1 MKQRQQN
8 KSLNKKVVKR
18 TKVLMPAFLSFTLGT
33 VIVGCSAN
41 DTDAGGTSVS
51 QVEFTISPEVSN
63 PELVMNNLPTAPH
76 WFPAELLEWTPSSD
90 KNLTLNQ
97 STIKLVERV
106 SKDKLETVNQT
117 QNKDREVVAI
127 SIMNSSTSG
136 NPSQGSN
143 KFSSNVFSY
152 WQYIDKLVYWGGSS
166 GEGLIVPPS
175 ADVTNVAHKNGVPVL
190 GTIFFPMTAHG
201 GKIPWLDEF
210 LAKDANGNFPI
221 VDKLI
226 EVATTYGF
234 DGWFINQE
242 TEGTDEEPLTAD
254 HAKLMQ
260 ELVIQF
266 KEKAGDTLEIMWYD
280 SMTKDGE
287 MEWQNALTE
296 KNQMFL
302 VDDNKEAVADSMFL
316 NFWWT
321 DRFAD
326 QHLLETTTDY
336 AKELGIEPTTIFA
349 GIDVQAD
356 GISTPIRWDLFE
368 AGQTSLGLYCPSWT
382 YASASSIDDFHTKEN
397 RLWVNE
403 NGDPSIS
410 TATTGEEWRGVS
422 TYVVE
427 KTVVNTLPFV
437 TNFNLGHGYN
447 FFINGEKVSET
458 DWNNRSMADV
468 APTYRWMID
477 NEGANQLSAD
487 IDYAN
492 AFYGGNSIKFSGN
505 LEGKKASTVKL
516 YSTDLTLEDNISFT
530 TSIKS
535 SHEINFDLVLD
546 FYDGSTETIK
556 SKDKV
561 ITNQWSTLSYDV
573 FKLSGKSIKNISF
586 SISSDEEVSGLKLN
600 LGNIS
605 ITKEADSKEATAQNL
620 KVDDQLFDEDGMFV
634 GVKLSWK
641 GNEGAS
647 HYEIYQNNQ
656 DGTKSFLGTSVTTSF
671 FYNALSRDGDS
682 NTTNFE
688 VVAVNAHGMQ
698 GSSAKVSMEWPD
710 NSLPKSL
717 FTISKTLVAP
727 GENVTFENQS
737 SANAEEFIWEFEGAN
752 IESSTEQSP
761 TVSYE
766 AEGVYSVTLTAKN
779 KSGEDV
785 KTIEQ
790 IITVTKDA
798 TELVNLSEGKE
809 TEATA
814 FVNNNE
820 APHFAVDGK
829 IDTKWCA
836 TGTAPHSIT
845 IDLGEVKTISEIHM
859 AHAEAGGESDGMNT
873 KAYTIEVSEDGE
885 NFEEI
890 VSVTRNS
897 SANTVDTF
905 KAIQAKYVRVNAIK
919 PTQNSDSAVRIYE
932 IQVYG
937 LK

>member
-1 MKQRQQN
+1 MKKRN
-8 KSLNKKVVKR
+8 KNKNSNKKTVKR
-18 TKVLMPAFLSFTLGT
+18 AKVLVPVFLSFTLGT
-33 VIVGCSAN
+33 VLVGCTAN
-41 DTDAGGTSVS
+41 DTGGQPVD
-51 QVEFTISPEVSN
+51 QIEFTISPEVSN
-63 PELVMNNLPTAPH
+63 PELIMNNLPTASH

-97 STIKLVERV
+97 STVKLAERV
-106 SKDKLETVNQT
+106 GKDKLDTVNQT
-117 QNKDREVVAI
+117 QDKDREVVAI

-152 WQYIDKLVYWGGSS
+152 WQYIDKMVYWGGSS

-175 ADVTNVAHKNGVPVL
+175 ADVTNAAHKNGVPVL

-201 GKIPWLDEF
+201 GKLEWLDEF
-210 LAKDANGNFPI
+210 LTKDENGNFPI

-242 TEGTDEEPLTAD
+242 TEGTDEEPLTSE

-260 ELVIQF
+260 ELITEF
-266 KEKAGDTLEIMWYD
+266 KLKAGDSLEIMWYD
-280 SMTKDGE
+280 SMTKEGE
-287 MEWQNALTE
+287 MEWQNALNE
-296 KNQMFL
+296 QNDFFL
-302 VDDNKEAVADSMFL
+302 VDDNKEMIADSIFL

-321 DRFAD
+321 DKYAD
-326 QHLLETTTDY
+326 QNLIHASTER
-336 AKELGIEPTTIFA
+336 ANELGINPNTVFA
-349 GIDVQAD
+349 GVDVQAN
-356 GISTPIRWDLFE
+356 GINTPIRWDLFE
-368 AGQTSLGLYCPSWT
+368 AGNTSLGLYCPSWT
-382 YASASSIDDFHTKEN
+382 YASASSIDDFHAKEN

-410 TATTGEEWRGVS
+410 TTATGEEWRGIS

-427 KTVVNTLPFV
+427 KTVVNSLPFI

-468 APTYRWMID
+468 APTYRWMIT
-477 NEGANQLSAD
+477 NEGINKLSAD

-492 AFYGGNSIKFSGN
+492 AFYGGNSIKLSGN
-505 LEGKKASTVKL
+505 LEGGKASTIKL
-516 YSTDLTLEDNISFT
+516 YSADLTLEDKVSFT

-535 SHEINFDLVLD
+535 SHNIEFDLVLD
-546 FYDGSTETIK
+546 FHDGSTETIK

-561 ITNQWSTLSYDV
+561 VADEWSTLSYDV
-573 FKLSGKSIKNISF
+573 SKLAGKAIKNISF
-586 SISSDEEVSGLKLN
+586 SISSDEEVNGLKLN

-605 ITKEADSKEATAQNL
+605 ITKDADSKEATVQNL
-620 KVDDQLFDEDGMFV
+620 KVDDKLFDEDGMFA
-634 GVKLSWK
+634 GVKLSWE
-641 GNEGAS
+641 GNEAAS
-647 HYEIYQNNQ
+647 HFEIYQNNQ

-688 VVAVNAHGMQ
+688 VVAINKNSEQ
-698 GSSAKVSMEWPD
+698 GTSAKASMEWPD
-710 NSLPKSL
+710 NSIPKAV
-717 FTISKTLVAP
+717 FKVSKTLVAP
-727 GENVTFENQS
+727 GENVTFENHS
-737 SANAEEFIWEFEGAN
+737 SQNAEDFTWEFKGAN
-752 IESSTEQSP
+752 VESSTEQSP

-766 AEGVYSVTLTAKN
+766 AEGVYTVTLTAKN

-785 KTIEQ
+785 ITMEE

-798 TELVNLSEGKE
+798 AELVNLSEGKD

-820 APHFAVDGK
+820 APQFAVDGK
-829 IDTKWCA
+829 LDTKWCA

-845 IDLGEVKTISEIHM
+845 IDLGDVKTVSEVHM

-873 KAYTIEVSEDGE
+873 KAYTIEVSEDGV
-885 NFEEI
+885 NFEE
-890 VSVTRNS
+890 VVNVTKNS
-897 SANTVDTF
+897 AANTVDTF
-905 KAIQAKYVRVNAIK
+905 KAIQARYVRVSAIK

-932 IQVYG
+932 IQVKG
-937 LK
+937 LE